1 MAKMEV
7 NFYDYEKNGSKYVRA
22 RAKVTLL
29 DGSTKIVEGYGKNRS
44 EARKAFENNI
54 IKKNE
59 LIQYGMKQDN
69 GDISLE
75 EAVKNLIEERRQ
87 EYDRERGREARRDT
101 SIRRDVDVLKSL
113 LKPYPISRK
122 KVKEIY
128 VSDLEKYRK
137 EIGNARYDKRKT
149 KKKHEPELV
158 PYSASTLNRVIRLVT
173 QVLDDYY
180 LHRDAKT
187 PTGVLKPF
195 KQIIK
200 AKTEEDFLVGVE
212 VKTALEY
219 FRRVREIQKYTLDST
234 YADLFITAL
243 LIGARPGELAGLKK
257 RDWNFET
264 VEIYIQRTGY
274 YEDGRLK
281 TAGSKRKIIVPQ
293 EVKAIFSRRCVGLN
307 SDDLIFSGLHKN
319 MLSPS
324 NCNKKLKRWL
334 KEAEIEKDLHQHSLR
349 GSAGTYLLDH
359 GVPIEA
365 VSKMLGHEQISTTQV
380 YYSTYTEARR
390 KKDAEQICGVFD
402 LLNV

>member
-7 NFYDYEKNGSKYVRA
+7 SFYDYEKNGSKYIRA

-29 DGSTKIVEGYGKNRS
+29 DGSTKIIEGYGKSRS

-59 LIQYGMKQDN
+59 LIQYGMKQDT

-101 SIRRDVDVLKSL
+101 SIRRDEDVLKSL
-113 LKPYPISRK
+113 LKPYPIAKK

-128 VSDLEKYRK
+128 VSDLERYRK

-173 QVLDDYY
+173 QALDDYY
-180 LHRDAKT
+180 LHREEKT
-187 PTGVLKPF
+187 PTAVLKPF
-195 KQIIK
+195 KQIVK
-200 AKTEEDFLVGVE
+200 EKTEEDFLVGIE

-219 FRRVREIQKYTLDST
+219 FRYVRDMQKYPLDST

-257 RDWNFET
+257 RDWNLEMG
-264 VEIYIQRTGY
+264 EISIQRTGS

-281 TAGSKRKIIVPQ
+281 TMGSKRKIIVPK
-293 EVKAIFSRRCVGLN
+293 EVYSIFNRRCTGIN
-307 SDDLIFSGLHKN
+307 PDDLIFSGLSKN
-319 MLSPS
+319 ILSPS

-334 KEAEIEKDLHQHSLR
+334 KEAEIKKNLHQHSLR

-365 VSKMLGHEQISTTQV
+365 VSKMLGHEQISTTQT
-380 YYSTYTEARR
+380 YYSAYTESRR
-390 KKDAEQICGVFD
+390 RKDAEKICGVFD
-402 LLNV
+402 LLSV

>member
-7 NFYDYEKNGSKYVRA
+7 SFYDYEKNGSKYIRA

-29 DGSTKIVEGYGKNRS
+29 DGSTKIIEGYGKSRS

-59 LIQYGMKQDN
+59 LIQYGMKQDT

-101 SIRRDVDVLKSL
+101 SIRRDEDVLKSL
-113 LKPYPISRK
+113 LKPYPIAKK

-128 VSDLEKYRK
+128 VSDLERYRK

-180 LHRDAKT
+180 LHREEKT
-187 PTGVLKPF
+187 PTAVLKPF
-195 KQIIK
+195 KQIVK
-200 AKTEEDFLVGVE
+200 EKTEEDFLVGIE

-219 FRRVREIQKYTLDST
+219 FRYVRDMQKYPLDST

-257 RDWNFET
+257 RDWNLEMG
-264 VEIYIQRTGY
+264 EISIQRTGN

-281 TAGSKRKIIVPQ
+281 TMGSKRKIIVPK
-293 EVKAIFSRRCVGLN
+293 EVYSLLLKIEYT
-307 SDDLIFSGLHKN
+307 
-319 MLSPS
+319 LS
-324 NCNKKLKRWL
+324 LTG
-334 KEAEIEKDLHQHSLR
+334 DVQ
-349 GSAGTYLLDH
+349 GSIQMILFFL
-359 GVPIEA
+359 V
-365 VSKMLGHEQISTTQV
+365 
-380 YYSTYTEARR
+380 
-390 KKDAEQICGVFD
+390 
-402 LLNV
+402 